1 MAIPTDYI
9 FTSGT
14 CLKSEIYDLII
25 NSLVNAGWANVSSNP
40 TTDFDVLTSPG
51 NAGDKA
57 LVLNIRPL
65 PAAGTAANN
74 IKTSNFCQASFR
86 LQTSYTPG
94 TEGTAGTFG
103 RPSQPWIDLYLAPVA
118 ANGQLPADTTVK
130 YKVYADASKIILAI
144 EYPSATGLNPVLF
157 YLGEPDSRFTTE
169 SGSSSTVYATTTNAT
184 TATNLLICNT
194 PDGVGSVAVPYV
206 MPLSCF
212 TILKNPNNEGIYFQ
226 SGLYYQSATEGIR
239 GMLDGVLCLP
249 NMGVQTGNEII
260 INGATYYQLVC
271 HTQGNNSFP
280 YPVLLVRT
288 A

>member
-1 MAIPTDYI
+1 MPIPTDYI

-14 CLKSEIYDLII
+14 CLKSEIYDTII
-25 NSLVNAGWANVSSNP
+25 NSLVTAGWTNVSSNP

-51 NAGDKA
+51 NTGNKA
-57 LVLNIRPL
+57 LVLQLRPL

-86 LQTSYTPG
+86 LQTSYSPG

-103 RPSQPWIDLYLAPVA
+103 RPSLAWTDLYVVPVA
-118 ANGQLPADTTVK
+118 ANGQLPSDTTVK

-144 EYPSATGLNPVLF
+144 EFPSATSLNPVLF
-157 YLGEPDSRFTTE
+157 YLGAPDSTFVAE
-169 SGSSSTVYATTTNAT
+169 ADSNGLVFATTANAT
-184 TATNLLICNT
+184 TAGSLLVCNT
-194 PDGVGSVAVPYV
+194 SDGIGSVAAPYAMAV
-206 MPLSCF
+206 TGF
-212 TILKNPNNEGIYFQ
+212 NILKNPNNEGIYFQ
-226 SGLYYQSATEGIR
+226 TGLYYQSATEGIR

-249 NMGVQTGNEII
+249 NMSVQTGNTITMD
-260 INGATYYQLVC
+260 GQTYYQLVC
-271 HTQGNNSFP
+271 EVRGNTSFP